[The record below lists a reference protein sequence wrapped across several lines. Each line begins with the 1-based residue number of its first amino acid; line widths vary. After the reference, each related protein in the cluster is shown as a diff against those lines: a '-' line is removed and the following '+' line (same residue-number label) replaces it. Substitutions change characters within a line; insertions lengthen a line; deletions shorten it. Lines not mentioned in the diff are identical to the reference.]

1 MLIGLDL
8 QVFEQKMNKKMEDME
23 NIFDGKLDEKF
34 IQILVKLDV
43 RKEIGLNNNYYGGW
57 SRGNNG

>member
-8 QVFEQKMNKKMEDME
+8 YVFEQKMNKKMEDME

-43 RKEIGLNNNYYGGW
+43 RKEIELNNNYYGGW